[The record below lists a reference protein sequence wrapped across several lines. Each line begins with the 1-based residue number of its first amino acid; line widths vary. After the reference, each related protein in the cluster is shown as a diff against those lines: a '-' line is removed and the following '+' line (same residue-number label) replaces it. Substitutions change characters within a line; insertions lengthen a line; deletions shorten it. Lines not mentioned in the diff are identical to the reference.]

1 MLARYISTETRGQFH
16 IDICCTTAVTDG
28 FSVPLCR
35 VRLLFPFF
43 FFRSTFDDPNG

>member
-28 FSVPLCR
+28 FSVPFA
-35 VRLLFPFF
+35 VWYSAFISFLFF
-43 FFRSTFDDPNG
+43 SLHI